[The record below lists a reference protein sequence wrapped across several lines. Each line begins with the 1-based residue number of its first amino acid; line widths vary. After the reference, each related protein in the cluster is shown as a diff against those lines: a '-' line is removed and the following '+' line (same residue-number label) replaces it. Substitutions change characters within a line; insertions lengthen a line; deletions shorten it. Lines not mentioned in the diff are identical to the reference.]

1 MSQILLQAVII
12 AGNIVVDI
20 EKIQS
25 KYNSLHAAFQKN
37 EKYFLRCAK
46 PLDEQDYLNHNR
58 EKKLSKAIL
67 KKSKLNVKV
76 LKTN

>member
-1 MSQILLQAVII
+1 MQAVII
-12 AGNIVVDI
+12 AGDIIVDI

-46 PLDEQDYLNHNR
+46 PLDEQEYLNHNR
-58 EKKLSKAIL
+58 E
-67 KKSKLNVKV
+67 
-76 LKTN
+76 